1 MCVHVEAKLRNKITT
16 NYDKSAWVFQPF
28 KVGALPHEKVDSS
41 CFRHDRVYVP
51 KPRAEMASSS
61 KALKES
67 DLLRLFKA
75 FKGFYIIITILTP
88 V

>member
-1 MCVHVEAKLRNKITT
+1 MCVHVEAKLRQIGMGIR
-16 NYDKSAWVFQPF
+16 AFQGRRTPTWESRYF
-28 KVGALPHEKVDSS
+28 MFPSWWL
-41 CFRHDRVYVP
+41 YVP
-51 KPRAEMASSS
+51 KPRAQMASSS